1 MRRGTKR
8 RAGSEKDKTQK
19 DRGELSNDVRDE
31 GENPS
36 GRQDPSCNGGADTTG
51 TPSGCGGVSELH
63 SGKGRR
69 GKNNGKATG
78 VAHASSR
85 RGSSTR
91 KAVKQLSGD
100 HDFTYPIG
108 AEDCKMLL
116 GSKPG
121 RSYYCYPGHGDFFA
135 LHLHSIEV
143 DTDNNIIRLLNHSD
157 EEVAGQLVLKGMAN
171 VISNVTCVRMAL
183 KLRREGIYARDCNGA
198 TLHLELSDFVIRGV

>member
-1 MRRGTKR
+1 MRRGTGRKT
-8 RAGSEKDKTQK
+8 GSEKDKTQK

-31 GENPS
+31 GENTS
-36 GRQDPSCNGGADTTG
+36 GRQDSSCNGGADTTG

-78 VAHASSR
+78 VAHTSSR

-91 KAVKQLSGD
+91 KAVKLLSED
-100 HDFTYPIG
+100 HNFSNLIG

-121 RSYYCYPGHGDFFA
+121 RSYYCYSGPDYGYTLN
-135 LHLHSIEV
+135 LHNIEI
-143 DTDNNIIRLLNHSD
+143 DADNKIIRLLNHKD
-157 EEVAGQLVLKGMAN
+157 EEVAGQLVLKGMSGKAPD
-171 VISNVTCVRMAL
+171 ITCIDMAIDL
-183 KLRREGIYARDCNGA
+183 QREGIYVEVD
-198 TLHLELSDFVIRGV
+198 THLELSDFVIRGV